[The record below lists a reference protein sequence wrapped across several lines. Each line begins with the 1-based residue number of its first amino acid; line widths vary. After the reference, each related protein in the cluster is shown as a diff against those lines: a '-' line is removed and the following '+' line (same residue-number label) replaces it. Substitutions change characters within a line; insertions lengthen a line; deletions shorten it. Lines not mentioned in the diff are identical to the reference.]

1 MNTVGRNR
9 SEEKNENTKRTDQ
22 VGQREERERLEN

>member
-9 SEEKNENTKRTDQ
+9 SEEKNENTKRRDQ
-22 VGQREERERLEN
+22 VGQKEERERLEN